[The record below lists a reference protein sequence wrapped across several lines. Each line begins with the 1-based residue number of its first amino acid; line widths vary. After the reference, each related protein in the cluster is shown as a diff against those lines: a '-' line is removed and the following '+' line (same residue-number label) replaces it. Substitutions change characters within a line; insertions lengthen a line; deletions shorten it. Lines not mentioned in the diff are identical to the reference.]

1 MSVDALRKLF
11 DINHKALGMNVNGL
25 THEESLI
32 QPPGGGNCL
41 NWVAGHIVAT
51 RNFVLGLV
59 GEEPIWGEAD
69 AAPYKRGSAPIR
81 DGRVAAPFERIMADF
96 SRSQERIRAGL
107 ARLTDADLAREQGKE
122 TLADSLHFLQF
133 HEAYHVGQAG
143 LLRRIAGKEGAI
155 P

>member
-11 DINHKALGMNVNGL
+11 DINHQALGMNVKGL

-51 RNFVLGLV
+51 RNLVLGLL
-59 GEEPIWGEAD
+59 GEEPIWGEAE
-69 AAPYKRGSAPIR
+69 AARYKRGSAPIR
-81 DGRVAAPFERIMADF
+81 DGGSAAPFDRILADF

-107 ARLTDADLAREQGKE
+107 ARLTDADLARERDKE

-143 LLRRIAGKEGAI
+143 LLRRMAGKEGAI